1 MRMQMLAAVLV
12 TAVGL
17 TGCEQKPSATYT
29 PYSGSLALSR
39 DDAFLYAVDTDNGIV
54 AVVDTAARAKVA
66 EVKVGLRPERITVG
80 PDDTLYVSNTGNR
93 SVSVIRREQW
103 TEAARLD
110 VGVEPRALGLSADGK
125 TLYVVNSAML
135 ESTESGSL
143 MAFDTGSLKRLW
155 ELPVGHEPRGLA
167 VLENDKALV
176 TLHLQ
181 GDVVQV
187 DLAQRDE
194 PKVIKA
200 GTDLYERANASRIRA
215 ERETP
220 EMFDRGGF
228 SMMTSFHPR
237 GMGEIVAMPDGSR
250 AFALTRW
257 AREDPVVSP
266 GPDGRPSPTP
276 PGGGGGMYGGGGPCG
291 TGAIASPGVVTF
303 DADTSTPV
311 TDDLNDGCHED
322 DDKDFPPSTIVSPD
336 PTHPIQGPV
345 ATAVDSTGAWLFV
358 VNRETNNVAVMP
370 TNRRIRGDGEVF
382 QSQRSS
388 VRQLVRVGAGP
399 NGIALTRDG
408 RKAYVY
414 NSFDHTLTTLV
425 GDGSSS
431 SLNIREEGP
440 RLKLAEDVLSPEAA
454 MGRKLFFS
462 AIDSRMTSPQ
472 VAAACVTCHY
482 DGRDDG
488 HTWGFPDGPRQTPTI
503 AGRMI
508 TQTGPFH
515 WTGEFPALRDF
526 LDVTVRQRMG
536 GGVVDSQMAV
546 QLSAF
551 MDVLPAPDNPY
562 KHEEMTDAQKRG
574 ADAFTKAG
582 CNECHT
588 GAALTNNKQANV
600 GTFVLSGN
608 NPDNAATLQ
617 RGLNT
622 PSLLGLARSA
632 PYLHDGS
639 AQTIKERLL
648 QTRRTDQHGKTSIL
662 SDPELDDLVEF
673 LRVL

>member
-12 TAVGL
+12 TALGL
-17 TGCEQKPSATYT
+17 TGCEQKPSTTYT
-29 PYSGSLALSR
+29 PYSGSLALSQ
-39 DDAFLYAVDTDNGIV
+39 DDAFLYVVDTDNGIL
-54 AVVDTAARAKVA
+54 AVVDTQAKAKVA
-66 EVKVGLRPERITVG
+66 EVKVGLRPERVTVG
-80 PDDTLYVSNTGNR
+80 PDDTVYVSNTGNR

-110 VGVEPRALGLSADGK
+110 VGVEPRGLGLSGDGK
-125 TLYVVNSAML
+125 TLYVVNAAML

-143 MAFDTGSLKRLW
+143 MAFDTGSLKQLW
-155 ELPVGHEPRGLA
+155 ELPVGHEPRGLT

-176 TLHLQ
+176 TLFLK

-200 GTDLYERANASRIRA
+200 ATDLYQRVNASRIRMQKDSPDLF
-215 ERETP
+215 E
-220 EMFDRGGF
+220 RGGF
-228 SMMTSFHPR
+228 SAMLSFHPR
-237 GMGEIVAMPDGSR
+237 GMGDIVAMPDGSR
-250 AFALTRW
+250 AFAVTRW
-257 AREDPVVSP
+257 AREDPVVTP
-266 GPDGRPSPTP
+266 GPDGRPPPMPS
-276 PGGGGGMYGGGGPCG
+276 PGGDGLYGGGGPCG
-291 TGAIASPGVVTF
+291 SGAIASPGVVTF

-311 TDDLNDGCHED
+311 TDDLNEGCHDD

-336 PTHPIQGPV
+336 PTHPIQGPI

-370 TNRRIRGDGEVF
+370 TNRRFKADGEIF
-382 QSQRSS
+382 QAQRTS

-414 NSFDHTLTTLV
+414 NAFDHTLTTLV
-425 GDGSSS
+425 GDGTGT

-440 RLKLAEDVLSPEAA
+440 RLKLAEDVLPPEAA

-462 AIDSRMTSPQ
+462 AIDSRMTSSR

-482 DGRDDG
+482 DGKDDG
-488 HTWGFPDGPRQTPTI
+488 HVWGFPDGPRQTPMI

-546 QLSAF
+546 QLAAF
-551 MDVLPAPDNPY
+551 MDSLPTPDNPY
-562 KHEEMTDAQKRG
+562 KRDEMTEPQKRG
-574 ADAFTKAG
+574 AEAFTKAA

-600 GTFVLSGN
+600 GTFVLNGVSQ
-608 NPDNAATLQ
+608 DNEATRQ

-639 AQTIKERLL
+639 AQTLKERLL
-648 QTRRTDQHGKTSIL
+648 QTRFTDQHGKTSIL
-662 SDPELDDLVEF
+662 SDGELDDLVEF
-673 LRVL
+673 LRIL

>member
-1 MRMQMLAAVLV
+1 MKKQILAAVLV
-12 TAVGL
+12 TALGL

-39 DDAFLYAVDTDNGIV
+39 DDAFLYAVDADNGIL
-54 AVVDTAARAKVA
+54 AVVDTQAKAKVA
-66 EVKVGLRPERITVG
+66 EVKVGLRPERIAVG
-80 PDDTLYVSNTGNR
+80 PDDTIYVSNSGSR
-93 SVSVIRREQW
+93 SVSVIRRGQW
-103 TEAARLD
+103 VEATRLD
-110 VGVEPRALGLSADGK
+110 VGVEPRGLGLSADGK
-125 TLYVVNSAML
+125 TLYVVNTSML
-135 ESTESGSL
+135 ETTESGSL
-143 MAFDTGSLKRLW
+143 MAFDTGTLKRLW

-167 VLENDKALV
+167 VLDNDKALV

-181 GDVVQV
+181 GDLVQV
-187 DLAQRDE
+187 DLSQRDD
-194 PKVIKA
+194 PRVVKS
-200 GTDLYERANASRIRA
+200 GTDLYRRANATRLRMQKES
-215 ERETP
+215 P
-220 EMFDRGGF
+220 ELFDRGF
-228 SMMTSFHPR
+228 NSMVSFHPR
-237 GMGEIVAMPDGSR
+237 GMDEIVIMPDGSR
-250 AFALTRW
+250 AFATTRW
-257 AREDPVVSP
+257 AREDPVVAPS
-266 GPDGRPSPTP
+266 PDGRPVPSPP
-276 PGGGGGMYGGGGPCG
+276 PGGGGLYGGGGPCG
-291 TGAIASPGVVTF
+291 SGAIASPGIVTF
-303 DADTSTPV
+303 DADTTTPV
-311 TDDLNDGCHED
+311 TDDLNEGCHDGDE
-322 DDKDFPPSTIVSPD
+322 DKDFPPSTIVSPD
-336 PTHPIQGPV
+336 PTHPIQGPI
-345 ATAVDSTGAWLFV
+345 ATAVDATGAWLFV

-370 TNRRIRGDGEVF
+370 TNRRSPSDGDVF
-382 QSQRSS
+382 QSQRTS

-425 GDGSSS
+425 GDGTST

-440 RLKLAEDVLSPEAA
+440 RLKLADDVLPPEAA
-454 MGRKLFFS
+454 LGRKLFFS

-472 VAAACVTCHY
+472 VGAACATCHF

-503 AGRMI
+503 AGRRI
-508 TQTGPFH
+508 TETGPFH
-515 WTGEFPALRDF
+515 WTGEFPSLRDF

-536 GGVVDSQMAV
+536 GGVVDSQMSV

-551 MDVLPAPDNPY
+551 MDTLPAPDNPY
-562 KHEEMTDAQKRG
+562 KREEMTEPQKRG
-574 ADAFTKAG
+574 AIAFTKAG

-600 GTFVLSGN
+600 GTFVFSGT
-608 NPDNAATLQ
+608 NPDNEATRQ

-639 AQTIKERLL
+639 AMTLKERLL
-648 QTRRTDQHGKTSIL
+648 QTRFTDQHGKTSIL
-662 SDPELDDLVEF
+662 SDGELDDLVEF

>member
-1 MRMQMLAAVLV
+1 MRKQVLAAVLV
-12 TAVGL
+12 TALGL

-39 DDAFLYAVDTDNGIV
+39 DDAFLYAVDADNGIL
-54 AVVDTAARAKVA
+54 AVVDTQAKAKVA
-66 EVKVGLRPERITVG
+66 EVKVGLRPERIAVG
-80 PDDTLYVSNTGNR
+80 PDDTIYVSNTGSR
-93 SVSVIRREQW
+93 SVSVIRRDQW

-110 VGVEPRALGLSADGK
+110 VGVEPRGLGLSGDGK
-125 TLYVVNSAML
+125 TLYVVNAAML
-135 ESTESGSL
+135 ETTEQGSL
-143 MAFDTGSLKRLW
+143 MAFDTGTLKRLW

-167 VLENDKALV
+167 VLENDKALI

-194 PKVIKA
+194 PKVVKA
-200 GTDLYERANASRIRA
+200 STDLYQRANASRIRA
-215 ERETP
+215 QKETP
-220 EMFDRGGF
+220 EMFDRGF
-228 SMMTSFHPR
+228 SSSMLSFHPR
-237 GMGEIVAMPDGSR
+237 GMDEIVVMPDGSR
-250 AFALTRW
+250 AFATTRW

-266 GPDGRPSPTP
+266 GPDGRPVPTPP
-276 PGGGGGMYGGGGPCG
+276 PGGGLYGGGGPCG
-291 TGAIASPGVVTF
+291 SGAIASPGVVTF
-303 DADTSTPV
+303 DTDTSTPV
-311 TDDLNDGCHED
+311 VDDLNDGCNGN

-336 PTHPIQGPV
+336 PTHPIQGPI

-370 TNRRIRGDGEVF
+370 TNRRSTPDGEVF
-382 QSQRSS
+382 QARRTS

-425 GDGSSS
+425 GDGTSST
-431 SLNIREEGP
+431 LNIREEGP
-440 RLKLAEDVLSPEAA
+440 RLKLAEDVLPPEAA

-462 AIDSRMTSPQ
+462 AIDSRMTSSA
-472 VAAACVTCHY
+472 VAAACSTCHY

-488 HTWGFPDGPRQTPTI
+488 HVWGFPNGPRQTPTI
-503 AGRMI
+503 AGRRI
-508 TQTGPFH
+508 TETGPFH
-515 WTGEFPALRDF
+515 WAGEFPSLRDF

-536 GGVVDSQMAV
+536 GGVVDSQMSV

-551 MDVLPAPDNPY
+551 MDSLPAPDNPY
-562 KHEEMTDAQKRG
+562 KLEEMTEPQKRG
-574 ADAFTKAG
+574 AIAFTKAA

-588 GAALTNNKQANV
+588 GVALTNNKQANV
-600 GTFVLSGN
+600 GTFVVSGN
-608 NPDNAATLQ
+608 NPDDEMTRQ

-648 QTRRTDQHGKTSIL
+648 QTRHTDLHGKLNLL
-662 SDPELDDLVEF
+662 SDGELDDLVEF

>member
-1 MRMQMLAAVLV
+1 MRMQILAAVLV
-12 TAVGL
+12 TALGL
-17 TGCEQKPSATYT
+17 TGCEQKPIATYT
-29 PYSGSLALSR
+29 PYSGSLALSQ

-54 AVVDTAARAKVA
+54 AVVDTQAKTKVA

-80 PDDTLYVSNTGNR
+80 PDDSIYVSNTGNR
-93 SVSVIRREQW
+93 SVSVIRHGQW

-110 VGVEPRALGLSADGK
+110 VGVEPRGLGLSADGK
-125 TLYVVNSAML
+125 TLYVVNAAML

-155 ELPVGHEPRGLA
+155 ELPVGHEARGLA
-167 VLENDKALV
+167 VLANDTALV
-176 TLHLQ
+176 TLFLK

-187 DLAQRDE
+187 DLSQRDE
-194 PKVIKA
+194 PKVSQA
-200 GTDLYERANASRIRA
+200 ATDLYQRANASRLRA
-215 ERETP
+215 EKDTP
-220 EMFDRGGF
+220 ELFDRGGF
-228 SMMTSFHPR
+228 SSMVSFHPR
-237 GMGEIVAMPDGSR
+237 GMGDIVAMPDGSR
-250 AFALTRW
+250 AFAVTRW
-257 AREDPVVSP
+257 AREDPVVTP
-266 GPDGRPSPTP
+266 GPDGQPPPVPSP
-276 PGGGGGMYGGGGPCG
+276 GGDGLYGGGGPCG

-311 TDDLNDGCHED
+311 TDDLNDGCHGD

-336 PTHPIQGPV
+336 PTHPVQGPI

-370 TNRRIRGDGEVF
+370 TNRRFKTDAEVF
-382 QSQRSS
+382 QAQSTS

-399 NGIALTRDG
+399 NGIALARDG

-414 NSFDHTLTTLV
+414 NAFDHTLTTLV
-425 GDGSSS
+425 GDGTSS

-440 RLKLAEDVLSPEAA
+440 RLKLADDVLPPEAV

-462 AIDSRMTSPQ
+462 AIDSRMTSSK
-472 VAAACVTCHY
+472 VAAACATCHY
-482 DGRDDG
+482 DARDDG

-515 WTGEFPALRDF
+515 WTGEFPVLRDF

-536 GGVVDSQMAV
+536 GGVVDSQMAA
-546 QLSAF
+546 QLASF

-562 KHEEMTDAQKRG
+562 KHDEMTDAQKRG
-574 ADAFTKAG
+574 AEAFTRAG
-582 CNECHT
+582 CNDCHT
-588 GAALTNNKQANV
+588 GVALTNNKQADV
-600 GTFVLSGN
+600 GTFVTSGLSK
-608 NPDNAATLQ
+608 DTNATRQ

-639 AQTIKERLL
+639 AQTIKDRLL
-648 QTRRTDQHGKTSIL
+648 QTRFTNQHGKTKDL
-662 SDPELDDLVEF
+662 SDAELDDLVEF